1 MEVEKMWEELEFV
14 ENKGFVVPLNILTPC
29 MVVYDIEAAK
39 AGRHACWIKK
49 FATKNEDLSDFSK
62 NIRIFYIGRPSL

>member
-1 MEVEKMWEELEFV
+1 VGELEFI

-49 FATKNEDLSDFSK
+49 FATKNEDQSDFSN
-62 NIRIFYIGRPSL
+62 NISLLILFAPLSN